1 MALITNIVNDNANYL
16 VMATKQRTLASAI
29 SFEGKGLHTGLQVQ
43 MTVLPAEENTGI
55 VFRRVD
61 IEGTPVVPALCEYVS
76 DTSRGTTI
84 EKGEAK
90 VSTIEHIMSAL
101 WTLGIDNA
109 QIDINA
115 PETPIMDGSAKE
127 YAARILEVGSV
138 EQSAERKYYEVTEK
152 QVYTLPE
159 KGVAIVLY
167 PDDEFSVS
175 VHVDYNSKVVGNQYA
190 VYNPADN
197 YAEKIAP
204 CRTFVFLHELEPL
217 MKMNLIK
224 GGDLDNAIV
233 VVENPVSDEQLNHL
247 KSIFG
252 KEDIAITG
260 GYLNNQQLR
269 ANNELARHKLLD
281 LLGDFALLG
290 MRIKGR
296 VWATRPGHFAN
307 TEFMKDLS
315 RMIRRSGE
323 KPMFKYSAKAEPLM
337 DINKIKSLLP
347 HRPPFLL
354 VDRVFHMD
362 ENAIGGVK
370 QVSMNEPFFVGH
382 FPDEPVMPGVLIV
395 EAMAQCCGI
404 LVLSKVEDPECYST
418 YFLKADGVKWK
429 RKVVPGDTLQ
439 LECHIADFRR
449 GICTAQ
455 CKAFVGGQLAC
466 EAVLTAQI
474 AKNR

>member
-1 MALITNIVNDNANYL
+1 MAI
-16 VMATKQRTLASAI
+16 KQRTLAAPI
-29 SFEGKGLHTGLQVQ
+29 SFEGKGLHTGLQVN
-43 MTVLPAEENTGI
+43 MRVCPAEDNTGI

-61 IEGTPVVPALCEYVS
+61 LEGCPEVPALCEFVT

-84 EKGEAK
+84 ERGAAK

-101 WTLGIDNA
+101 WTLDVDNA
-109 QIDINA
+109 IVEINA
-115 PETPIMDGSAKE
+115 PETPIMDGSARE
-127 YAARILEVGSV
+127 YAARITEVGTV

-175 VHVDYNSKVVGNQYA
+175 VHVDYNSKVVGNQYS
-190 VYNPADN
+190 VYNPSDN
-197 YAEKIAP
+197 YAEKIAV

-233 VVENPVSDEQLNHL
+233 VVENPVSDEQLDHL
-247 KSIFG
+247 KKIFG
-252 KEDIAITG
+252 KEDIRITG

-290 MRIKGR
+290 VRIKGR

-315 RMIRRSGE
+315 RTIRRSGE
-323 KPMFKYSAKAEPLM
+323 KPSFKYSSKEQPLL
-337 DINKIKSLLP
+337 DINQIRSRLP

-354 VDRVFHMD
+354 VDRVFHIE
-362 ENAIGGVK
+362 ENAIGGIK

-382 FPDEPVMPGVLIV
+382 FPEEPVMPGVLII
-395 EAMAQCCGI
+395 EALAQCCGI
-404 LVLSKVEDPECYST
+404 LVLSKVDDPEHYST

-439 LECHIADFRR
+439 LECHIADMRR
-449 GICTAQ
+449 GICTAI

-466 EAVLTAQI
+466 EATLTAQI

>member
-1 MALITNIVNDNANYL
+1 
-16 VMATKQRTLASAI
+16 MATKQRTLAAAI
-29 SFEGKGLHTGLQVQ
+29 SFEGKGLHTGLQVK
-43 MTVLPAEENTGI
+43 MTVNPAEENHGI
-55 VFRRVD
+55 SFRRVD
-61 IEGTPVVPALCEYVS
+61 LEGAPEVPALCENVV

-90 VSTIEHIMSAL
+90 VSTIEHIVSAL
-101 WTLGIDNA
+101 WTLGVDNA
-109 QIDINA
+109 IIDINA
-115 PETPIMDGSAKE
+115 PETPIMDGSALE
-127 YAARILEVGSV
+127 YATRINEVGTV
-138 EQSAERKYYEVTEK
+138 EQNAERRYYEVTEK

-190 VYNPADN
+190 TYNHTDDYTAN
-197 YAEKIAP
+197 IAM

-233 VVENPVSDEQLNHL
+233 VVENAVTDEQLDRL

-252 KEDIAITG
+252 KEDIRITG

-269 ANNELARHKLLD
+269 ATNELARHKLLD

-307 TEFMKDLS
+307 TEFMKDLARS
-315 RMIRRSGE
+315 IRRSGE
-323 KPMFKYSAKAEPLM
+323 KPSFKYSTKEQPLL
-337 DINKIKSLLP
+337 DINQIKALLP

-354 VDRVFHMD
+354 VDRVFHIE
-362 ENAIGGVK
+362 ENAIGGIK

-382 FPDEPVMPGVLIV
+382 FPEEPVMPGVLII
-395 EAMAQCCGI
+395 EALAQCGGL
-404 LVLSKVEDPECYST
+404 LVLSRVEDPKSYST

-439 LECHIADFRR
+439 LECHITDMRR
-449 GICTAQ
+449 GICTMEA
-455 CKAFVGGQLAC
+455 KAFVGGQLAC
-466 EAVLTAQI
+466 EAILTAQI
-474 AKNR
+474 VKNR

>member
-1 MALITNIVNDNANYL
+1 
-16 VMATKQRTLASAI
+16 MATKQRTLASAI
-29 SFEGKGLHTGLQVQ
+29 SFQGKGLHTGLQVT
-43 MTVLPAEENTGI
+43 MTVNPAEENHGI
-55 VFRRVD
+55 TFRRVD
-61 IEGTPVVPALCEYVS
+61 LEGAPEVPALCEYVV

-84 EKGEAK
+84 EKGAAK
-90 VSTIEHIMSAL
+90 VSTIEHILSAL
-101 WTLGIDNA
+101 WTLGVDNA
-109 QIDINA
+109 SIDINA
-115 PETPIMDGSAKE
+115 PETPIMDGSALE
-127 YAARILEVGSV
+127 YATRITEVGTV
-138 EQSAERKYYEVTEK
+138 EQSAERRYYEVTEK

-190 VYNPADN
+190 TYSNVDDYTSN
-197 YAEKIAP
+197 IAM

-233 VVENPVSDEQLNHL
+233 VVENAVTDEQLDHL
-247 KSIFG
+247 KKIFG
-252 KEDIAITG
+252 KEDIRITG

-281 LLGDFALLG
+281 VLGDFALLG

-315 RMIRRSGE
+315 RAIRRSGE
-323 KPMFKYSAKAEPLM
+323 KPAFKYSAKNQPLM
-337 DINKIKSLLP
+337 DINQIKALLP

-354 VDRVFHMD
+354 VDRVFHIE
-362 ENAIGGVK
+362 ENAIGGIK

-382 FPDEPVMPGVLIV
+382 FPEEPVMPGVLII
-395 EAMAQCCGI
+395 EALAQCGGI
-404 LVLSKVEDPECYST
+404 LVLSRVEDPESYST

-439 LECHIADFRR
+439 LECHITDMRR
-449 GICTAQ
+449 GICTMEA
-455 CKAFVGGQLAC
+455 KAFAGGQLAC

-474 AKNR
+474 AKNK

>member
-1 MALITNIVNDNANYL
+1 
-16 VMATKQRTLASAI
+16 MATKQQTLASAI
-29 SFEGKGLHTGLQVQ
+29 SFTGKGLHTGLQVV
-43 MTVLPAEENTGI
+43 MTVLPAEENNGI

-61 IEGTPVVPALCEYVS
+61 LEGAPEVPALCEYVT

-84 EKGEAK
+84 EKGAVK

-101 WTLGIDNA
+101 WTLGVDNA
-109 QIDINA
+109 IVEINA
-115 PETPIMDGSAKE
+115 PETPIMDGSARE
-127 YAARILEVGSV
+127 YAQRIMEVGTV
-138 EQSAERKYYEVTEK
+138 EQDAERKYFEVTEK
-152 QVYTLPE
+152 QVYTLTE
-159 KGVAIVLY
+159 KGIAIVIY

-190 VYNPADN
+190 VYSNDDN
-197 YAEKIAP
+197 YAEKIAM

-247 KSIFG
+247 KGIFG
-252 KEDIAITG
+252 KDDITITG

-269 ANNELARHKLLD
+269 ATNELARHKLLD

-307 TEFMKDLS
+307 TEFMKEIS
-315 RMIRRSGE
+315 RVIRRSGE
-323 KPMFKYSAKAEPLM
+323 KPTFKYSSKEQPLM
-337 DINKIKSLLP
+337 DINTIKSLLP

-354 VDRVFHMD
+354 VDRVFHID
-362 ENAIGGVK
+362 ESAIGGIK
-370 QVSMNEPFFVGH
+370 NVSMNEPFFVGH
-382 FPDEPVMPGVLIV
+382 FPEEPVMPGVLII
-395 EAMAQCCGI
+395 EALAQCCGI
-404 LVLSKVEDPECYST
+404 LVLSRVENPEEYST

-439 LECHIADFRR
+439 LECHIVDMRR
-449 GICTAQ
+449 GICTAE

-466 EAVLTAQI
+466 EATLTAQI
-474 AKNR
+474 AKKK

>member
-1 MALITNIVNDNANYL
+1 
-16 VMATKQRTLASAI
+16 MATKQRTLAAAI
-29 SFEGKGLHTGLQVQ
+29 SFQGKGLHTGLQVT
-43 MTVLPAEENTGI
+43 MTVNPAEENHGI
-55 VFRRVD
+55 TFRRVD
-61 IEGTPVVPALCEYVS
+61 LEDAHEVPALCEYVV

-84 EKGEAK
+84 EKGAAK
-90 VSTIEHIMSAL
+90 VSTIEHILSAL
-101 WTLGIDNA
+101 WTLGVDNA
-109 QIDINA
+109 SIDINA
-115 PETPIMDGSAKE
+115 PETPIMDGSALE
-127 YAARILEVGSV
+127 YATRINEVGTV
-138 EQSAERKYYEVTEK
+138 EQNAERRYYEVTEK

-190 VYNPADN
+190 TYTHTDD
-197 YAEKIAP
+197 YTSKIAM

-233 VVENPVSDEQLNHL
+233 VVENPVTDEQLDHL
-247 KSIFG
+247 KKIFG
-252 KEDIAITG
+252 KEDIRITG

-281 LLGDFALLG
+281 VLGDFALLG

-307 TEFMKDLS
+307 TEFMKELS
-315 RMIRRSGE
+315 RAIRRSGE
-323 KPMFKYSAKAEPLM
+323 KPSFKYSAKNQPLM
-337 DINKIKSLLP
+337 DINQIKALLP

-354 VDRVFHMD
+354 VDRVFHID
-362 ENAIGGVK
+362 ENAIGGIK

-382 FPDEPVMPGVLIV
+382 FPEEPVMPGVLII
-395 EAMAQCCGI
+395 EALAQCCGI
-404 LVLSKVEDPECYST
+404 LVLSRVDDPESYST

-439 LECHIADFRR
+439 LECHISDMRR
-449 GICTAQ
+449 GICTAEA
-455 CKAFVGGQLAC
+455 KAFVGGQLAC

-474 AKNR
+474 VKNR

>member
-1 MALITNIVNDNANYL
+1 
-16 VMATKQRTLASAI
+16 MATKQQTLTSAI
-29 SFEGKGLHTGLQVQ
+29 SVSCKGLHTGLQVE
-43 MTVLPAEENTGI
+43 MTVHPAEENTGI
-55 VFRRVD
+55 IFRRVD
-61 IEGTPVVPALCEYVS
+61 LEGQPEVPALCEYVT

-84 EKGEAK
+84 EKGAAK
-90 VSTIEHIMSAL
+90 VSTIEHIISAL
-101 WTLGIDNA
+101 WTLGVDNA
-109 QIDINA
+109 IIDINA

-127 YAARILEVGSV
+127 YAERITEVGMV
-138 EQSAERKYYEVTEK
+138 EQEADRKYFEVTEK

-159 KGVAIVLY
+159 KGVAIVIY
-167 PDDEFSVS
+167 PDDEYSVS

-190 VYNPADN
+190 VYCKEDN
-197 YAEKIAP
+197 YSEKIAM

-217 MKMNLIK
+217 LNLNLIK

-233 VVENPVSDEQLNHL
+233 VVENPVPEAQLERL

-252 KEDIAITG
+252 KDEIEITG

-307 TEFMKDLS
+307 TEFMKELS
-315 RMIRRSGE
+315 RTIRRSGE
-323 KPMFKYSAKAEPLM
+323 KPTHKYSSKDQPVM
-337 DINKIKSLLP
+337 DINKIKSILP

-354 VDRVFHMD
+354 IDRVAHID
-362 ENAIGGVK
+362 ENFICGIK

-382 FPDEPVMPGVLIV
+382 FPEEPIMPGVLII

-404 LVLSKVEDPECYST
+404 HVLSKVEDPECYST

-439 LECHIADFRR
+439 IECHGTEIRR
-449 GICTAQ
+449 GICTAH
-455 CKAFVGGQLAC
+455 CKAFVGGQLVS
-466 EAVLTAQI
+466 EAMLTAQI
-474 AKNR
+474 IKNR

>member
-1 MALITNIVNDNANYL
+1 
-16 VMATKQRTLASAI
+16 MATKQQTLASSI
-29 SFEGKGLHTGLQVQ
+29 SFTGKGLHTGLQVE
-43 MTVLPAEENTGI
+43 MTVHPAEENRGI

-61 IEGTPVVPALCEYVS
+61 LEGAPEVPALCEYVT

-101 WTLGIDNA
+101 WTLGVDNA
-109 QIDINA
+109 VVDINA
-115 PETPIMDGSAKE
+115 PETPIMDGSARE
-127 YAARILEVGSV
+127 YAERILEVGTV
-138 EQSAERKYYEVTEK
+138 EQDADRKYFEVTEK

-159 KGVAIVLY
+159 KGVAIVIY
-167 PDDEFSVS
+167 PDDEYSVS

-190 VYNPADN
+190 VYSKEDN
-197 YAEKIAP
+197 YTEKIAM

-233 VVENPVSDEQLNHL
+233 VVENAVSDEQLDHL
-247 KSIFG
+247 KKIFG
-252 KEDIAITG
+252 KDDIHITG

-307 TEFMKDLS
+307 TEFMKDIS
-315 RMIRRSGE
+315 RVIRRSGE
-323 KPMFKYSAKAEPLM
+323 KPSFKYSAKEQPLL
-337 DINKIKSLLP
+337 DINQIKNLLP

-354 VDRVFHMD
+354 VDRVFHID
-362 ENAIGGVK
+362 ENAIGGIK
-370 QVSMNEPFFVGH
+370 NVSMNEPFFVGH
-382 FPDEPVMPGVLIV
+382 FPEEPVMPGVLII
-395 EAMAQCCGI
+395 EALAQCCGI
-404 LVLSKVEDPECYST
+404 LVLSRVEDPESYST

-439 LECHIADFRR
+439 LECHIADMRR
-449 GICTAQ
+449 GICTAE

-466 EAVLTAQI
+466 EATLTAQI
-474 AKNR
+474 AKKK